1 VNANAV
7 RALATIAIVA
17 SSATAALGAP
27 AEDGARCPA
36 DMQMFEGVCLS
47 NRMIAY
53 LKCLEKIGGGKLH
66 VTKDEETSKPSSV
79 TVELQGE
86 GGTVLAKGSGKVKI
100 DTRND
105 QKSIRKLDE
114 TLSPDAVT
122 GCIQLAGIERRPA
135 PRAADKTPSREREVL
150 LIPRKKY
157 VAPNQADLQRRC
169 DGRDWNACV
178 HLAPLLHDRP
188 KSCLLYTGACNAD
201 VPSGCTGVAWCNEYD
216 YPEVG
221 FTATHPGNDVWA
233 RTKVLPYYLKACAAD
248 DAAACWK
255 LSGVASQLLNPDAA
269 VSELRDETYYAK
281 AMTLWQ
287 RACDKGDL
295 DACSELAA
303 HNRNER
309 KACDISTALCKA
321 DRIASCHPAGTCYDE
336 GKYVPQDDKR
346 ATDLYEKG
354 CQGGDYGS
362 CDALSKLHAARP
374 ARETKR

>member
-1 VNANAV
+1 
-7 RALATIAIVA
+7 
-17 SSATAALGAP
+17 
-27 AEDGARCPA
+27 
-36 DMQMFEGVCLS
+36 MQMFEGVCLS

-53 LKCLEKIGGGKLH
+53 LKCLEKIDGGKLH
-66 VTKDEETSKPSSV
+66 ITKDEETSKPSSV

-122 GCIQLAGIERRPA
+122 GCIQLAGIERRA
-135 PRAADKTPSREREVL
+135 SPRATDKRPGKEREPSV
-150 LIPRKKY
+150 IPPGKKY
-157 VAPNQADLQRRC
+157 VAPNRDDLQRRC
-169 DGRDWNACV
+169 DGGDRPACV
-178 HLAPLLHDRP
+178 RLAPLLEDRA
-188 KSCLLYTGACNAD
+188 KRLALYTAACNAG
-201 VPSGCTGVAWCNEYD
+201 VMAGCTGVAYCNEYD
-216 YPEVG
+216 YPAQG
-221 FTATHPGNDVWA
+221 FTPTHPGNDVWA
-233 RTKVLPYYLKACAAD
+233 RTKVLPYYQKACAGD

-255 LSGVASQLLNPDAA
+255 LSGVATQLLTPDAGA
-269 VSELRDETYYAK
+269 SDSRDETYYAK

-295 DACSELAA
+295 DACSEVAA
-303 HNRNER
+303 HHRNER
-309 KACDISTALCKA
+309 KSCDISTALCKA
-321 DRIASCHPAGTCYDE
+321 DRIASCRPAGACYDE

-354 CQGGDYGS
+354 CQAGDYGS
-362 CDALSKLHAARP
+362 CDSLRKLRAARP